1 MGHERAET
9 YLRLLAEAE
18 LRRVGDRDR
27 GPDHR
32 RYAHALAP
40 DGSSSDLEITGAGP
54 HHLPYDQLW
63 AVDDEGTRYTA
74 RFEIGQGETAAWR
87 GVIQLSPVPRA
98 APGGWT

>member
-1 MGHERAET
+1 MSAPRPTCGCWPRPSCGGWVT
-9 YLRLLAEAE
+9 GTEA
-18 LRRVGDRDR
+18 LITVVMRMRW
-27 GPDHR
+27 P
-32 RYAHALAP
+32 P